1 MKFLKFIAAAVFAL
15 AMVACGDEPTN
26 TPVEKSPFR
35 MEVSSNFVQI
45 GVDHAYFL
53 VYLDEELVDPAELT
67 FYDENDEEVE
77 MTTLEVEIDG
87 KTVTVPEWAPT
98 EPATKSFWVSYKS
111 YFTKELITVTAV
123 DFAFPDS
130 MEDTQPDNVSFKKRT
145 FFTQFTGTGCGYCP
159 YAKAAL
165 YRAAA
170 DEIYADKFIVA
181 AAYTYSA
188 SDPMYPS
195 QYGNIETVFGVRGYP
210 TLFYDMMGSIGAS
223 EDNEYNLS
231 AVKAAIDFSQQTDAK
246 AGIAV
251 NVASDEGDTFVA
263 RVSVKAAVDGEY
275 NVGAWL
281 VEDGIEA
288 KQSNYGCMV
297 EGIDFDIHNNV
308 LRIADSGNNYFGHS
322 LGAMKAGEVKDQ
334 VFIMNF
340 FKGTYNKDGKE
351 VKAPWVK
358 ENCRLVVFV
367 TTSNRGSAYV
377 TNVVANDI
385 YSESIAFDYK

>member
-77 MTTLEVEIDG
+77 MTTLEIEIDG
-87 KTVTVPEWAPT
+87 QTVTVPEWAPT
-98 EPATKSFWVSYKS
+98 EPTTKSFWVSYKT
-111 YFTKELITVTAV
+111 YFTKELITITAV

-130 MEDTQPDNVSFKKRT
+130 MEDPQPDNVSFKKRT
-145 FFTQFTGTGCGYCP
+145 FFTQFTGAGCGYCP
-159 YAKAAL
+159 WAKAAL
-165 YRAAA
+165 YEAAA
-170 DEIYADKFIVA
+170 DEAYADKFVVA
-181 AAYTYSA
+181 AIYTYDGQTSKL
-188 SDPMYPS
+188 YPTENGDIS
-195 QYGNIETVFGVRGYP
+195 TAFGVSSYP
-210 TLFYDMMGSIGAS
+210 TVIYDMIGSFS
-223 EDNEYNLS
+223 YERVDKDYVS
-231 AVKAAIDFSQQTDAK
+231 VKAAIDNTQQQEAK

-281 VEDGIEA
+281 VEDGIKE
-288 KQSNYGCMV
+288 KQANNGCGYPM
-297 EGIDFDIHNNV
+297 DFDNHNNV
-308 LRIADSGNNYFGHS
+308 LRYADSGKEYIGHS
-322 LGAMKAGEVKDQ
+322 LGAMKAGEIKDH
-334 VFIMNF
+334 VFTMNF

-358 ENCRLVVFV
+358 ENCRLIVFV
-367 TTSNRGSAYV
+367 TTSVRGSAYV